1 MTAATAYSTVNS
13 LFYSAAA
20 TIIRYIFIRS
30 SLQPQIQEVLKRD
43 AFVFKSMFIVE
54 SLGCYNL
61 LSFFILAR
69 GKSSSEKSF
78 ILLYQSCLDPWKS
91 SFSTPFFKVMSLNL
105 LLVFIT
111 AFCIIFFNIKL
122 YTHLDKNS
130 KTNTAL
136 STDQV
141 IDLVSNLNN
150 HHTQYLKFN
159 QFFGSDRSPRSHNL
173 RLSGTSLFLALNL
186 HHCISDLI
194 SNQSAISQQSVSSQS
209 ASSQ

>member
-1 MTAATAYSTVNS
+1 MTAATAYTTVNS

-91 SFSTPFFKVMSLNL
+91 SFSTPFFKVMSFNL

-150 HHTQYLKFN
+150 HHTQYLNVNKF
-159 QFFGSDRSPRSHNL
+159 FFDIKVKARRKNIVS
-173 RLSGTSLFLALNL
+173 ALP
-186 HHCISDLI
+186 CGER
-194 SNQSAISQQSVSSQS
+194 
-209 ASSQ
+209 